1 MSISRSYVR
10 KVNARPHQFDKLMQ
24 VLQICSDIYNKAID
38 LRTRYYEE
46 TGKFL
51 SYNKLDKIIKD
62 EYPTLDPEGKVF
74 SQVKQD
80 TLIRNTRGYENKFK
94 AIERSK
100 SGEKSRKVGTPRKKS
115 KPSKSFTLPQK
126 GYKFKH
132 KDDNKDKD
140 ITGLKLWKNLEIG
153 TLRFTQPLQLPEG
166 AVVRTIT
173 VIKKPDNCFYF
184 SRIKLIEPKRR
195 NIYPTNI
202 HPLPHA
208 KTQIRNR
215 KYPQR

>member
-1 MSISRSYVR
+1 M
-10 KVNARPHQFDKLMQ
+10 A
-24 VLQICSDIYNKAID
+24 
-38 LRTRYYEE
+38 
-46 TGKFL
+46 L
-51 SYNKLDKIIKD
+51 SPNS
-62 EYPTLDPEGKVF
+62 THADPEGKVY

-173 VIKKPDNCFYF
+173 VIKKPDNCFYI
-184 SRIKLIEPKRR
+184 SISCHVPAVTIKKSKSAKIL
-195 NIYPTNI
+195 YPHDNVTTHLAEKQESI
-202 HPLPHA
+202 GIDFGIKDFITTSDGITFPILLT
-208 KTQIRNR
+208 KICS
-215 KYPQR
+215 